1 MPYPIRETIDEAGP
15 SNRVIGKIYRVAF
28 IMSLIA
34 GYINSAMLI
43 EFGIPVSQ
51 MSGVASHLSDH
62 LLHQQNDLLLQ
73 TAMILF
79 GFVFGAFLSGLL
91 IGITPYK
98 QTPNYGHALLLNALL
113 LILSAW
119 ASWKMSSLTLL
130 TTAIACGLQ
139 NALVAS
145 YRGLQLRTTH
155 MTGNATDIGV
165 HLALC
170 FKYRRKW
177 NWRSNILL
185 ILMISYVLGGILGII
200 CFRQF
205 PALSLLIPAAIMLIL
220 GVAYL
225 FSYYRTPQKNIG

>member
-1 MPYPIRETIDEAGP
+1 MPYPIRETIDESSPG
-15 SNRVIGKIYRVAF
+15 NRTIGKIYRVAF

-62 LLHQQNDLLLQ
+62 FLNQQNELLLQ
-73 TAMILF
+73 TSMILM
-79 GFVFGAFLSGLL
+79 GFIFGAFLSGLL
-91 IGITPYK
+91 IGIIPYK
-98 QTPNYGHALLLNALL
+98 QTPNYGHALLLNGLL
-113 LILSAW
+113 LILAAW
-119 ASWKMSSLTLL
+119 ASWQASSLALL

-170 FKYRRKW
+170 IKYRRKW
-177 NWRSNILL
+177 NWRSNLLIILL
-185 ILMISYVLGGILGII
+185 LSYVLGGILGILGY
-200 CFRQF
+200 RQF
-205 PALSLLIPAAIMLIL
+205 PAESLLIPAVIMLIL
-220 GVAYL
+220 GSVYL
-225 FSYYRTPQKNIG
+225 RNYYRSPKNNRQ